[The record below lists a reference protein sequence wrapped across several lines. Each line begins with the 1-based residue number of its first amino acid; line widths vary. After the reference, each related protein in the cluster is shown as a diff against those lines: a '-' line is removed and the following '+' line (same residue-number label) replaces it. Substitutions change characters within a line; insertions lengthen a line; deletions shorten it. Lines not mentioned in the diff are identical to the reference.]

1 MLVGET
7 NNDVKMAI
15 GNISYAMT
23 TGIVNNLGL
32 IVLVFG
38 FVIVLGA
45 VSMLG
50 GGFGRSKRGISLE
63 AIPTIILTLVI
74 VGVFLAIGYKL
85 FANMLVGE
93 TNLDVKSAIGNIT
106 SAMTTGI
113 VNNMGLIVLVFG
125 FVIVLGAVS
134 MLGGGSLLGG
144 GSGRKSGKRHKRR

>member
-1 MLVGET
+1 MQLQKLKQLSKKGLSLDLIPRLVLTLILVGVFLVVGYKLFASMLVGET

-50 GGFGRSKRGISLE
+50 GG
-63 AIPTIILTLVI
+63 
-74 VGVFLAIGYKL
+74 
-85 FANMLVGE
+85 
-93 TNLDVKSAIGNIT
+93 
-106 SAMTTGI
+106 
-113 VNNMGLIVLVFG
+113 
-125 FVIVLGAVS
+125 
-134 MLGGGSLLGG
+134 SLLGG
-144 GSGRKSGKRHKRR
+144 GSGRNRKSGKRHKRR